1 MIQEKIDRINTLARK
16 SRTEEGL
23 TEEEKAEQA
32 ALRAEYIAEF
42 RASFA
47 NQLDHTVIQR
57 PDGTKEKL
65 KKGDK

>member
-1 MIQEKIDRINTLARK
+1 MEKEKIARINELAKKSKTAEGLNEQEKQ
-16 SRTEEGL
+16 
-23 TEEEKAEQA
+23 EQA

-57 PDGTKEKL
+57 PDGTKESL
-65 KKGDK
+65 KRGK

>member
-1 MIQEKIDRINTLARK
+1 MEKEKIARINELAKRSK
-16 SRTEEGL
+16 TPEGL
-23 TEEEKAEQA
+23 TEVEKTEQA

-57 PDGTKEKL
+57 PDGSKESL
-65 KKGDK
+65 KKNK